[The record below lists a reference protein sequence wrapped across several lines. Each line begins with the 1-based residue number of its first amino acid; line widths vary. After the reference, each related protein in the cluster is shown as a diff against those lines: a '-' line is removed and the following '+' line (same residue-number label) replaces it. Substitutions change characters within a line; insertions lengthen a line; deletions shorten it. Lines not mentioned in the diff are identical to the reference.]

1 MVTDQ
6 LVIVRGGGDI
16 ATGTIRTLRRA
27 GFPVLILESE
37 HPSAIRRTVA
47 LSEAVY
53 EGSAAVEDV
62 SVTLAHNLDEAEYLL
77 FQDGIAMLVDPDGA
91 AIRDIIH
98 SGEKYAEWDTGLTT
112 LEGGGRH
119 LFLTCVVDAI
129 LAKKNLGTTKDM
141 APLVIAL
148 GPGFTAGKDCDV
160 VIETMRGHNLGKAI
174 LEGEA
179 LPNTGTPGLIA
190 GHAQDRVIHSPAA
203 GIVKTC
209 ASIGDIVEE
218 GQVIASILP
227 EGRSIQPADGGSA
240 GQAARTA
247 DDGSAEQAVQPE
259 DGGSAGQAVRTADD
273 GGAEQAVQPA
283 DGGSAGQA
291 VRTAEQME
299 GSSSRKGEAGVP
311 VRATFTGL
319 LRGLI
324 RDGYPVP
331 EGFKIAD
338 IDPRASEHDNCFR
351 ISDKARAIGGAVLT
365 ELIHFAAQQ
374 NFDE

>member
-27 GFPVLILESE
+27 GFPVLILESA

-53 EGSAAVEDV
+53 EGSATVEDV

-119 LFLTCVVDAI
+119 LFLACVVDAI

-148 GPGFTAGKDCDV
+148 GPGFTAGRDCDV
-160 VIETMRGHNLGKAI
+160 VIETMRGHSLGRAI
-174 LEGEA
+174 MEGEA

-209 ASIGDIVEE
+209 AAIGNIVEE
-218 GQVIASILP
+218 GQVIATIIP
-227 EGRSIQPADGGSA
+227 DDRSMQTAVDSSA
-240 GQAARTA
+240 GQAA
-247 DDGSAEQAVQPE
+247 
-259 DGGSAGQAVRTADD
+259 
-273 GGAEQAVQPA
+273 
-283 DGGSAGQA
+283 
-291 VRTAEQME
+291 RTAEQME
-299 GSSSRKGEAGVP
+299 GSSSRRGEAGVP

>member
-27 GFPVLILESE
+27 GFPVLILESA

-53 EGSAAVEDV
+53 EGSATVEDV

-148 GPGFTAGKDCDV
+148 GPGFTAGRDCDV
-160 VIETMRGHNLGKAI
+160 VIETMRGHSLGRAI
-174 LEGEA
+174 MEGEA

-209 ASIGDIVEE
+209 AAIGNIVEE
-218 GQVIASILP
+218 GQVIATIIP
-227 EGRSIQPADGGSA
+227 DDRSMQTAVDSSA
-240 GQAARTA
+240 GQAA
-247 DDGSAEQAVQPE
+247 
-259 DGGSAGQAVRTADD
+259 
-273 GGAEQAVQPA
+273 
-283 DGGSAGQA
+283 
-291 VRTAEQME
+291 RTAEQME
-299 GSSSRKGEAGVP
+299 GSSSRRGEAGVP

>member
-27 GFPVLILESE
+27 GFPVLILESA

-53 EGSAAVEDV
+53 EGSATVEDV

-160 VIETMRGHNLGKAI
+160 VIETMRGHSLGRAI
-174 LEGEA
+174 TEGEA
-179 LPNTGTPGLIA
+179 LHNTGTPGLIA

-209 ASIGDIVEE
+209 AAIGDIVEE
-218 GQVIASILP
+218 GQPIASIIP
-227 EGRSIQPADGGSA
+227 E
-240 GQAARTA
+240 
-247 DDGSAEQAVQPE
+247 E
-259 DGGSAGQAVRTADD
+259 
-273 GGAEQAVQPA
+273 
-283 DGGSAGQA
+283 
-291 VRTAEQME
+291 
-299 GSSSRKGEAGVP
+299 SSPRLGEPGVP

-351 ISDKARAIGGAVLT
+351 ISDKARAIGGSVLT

>member
-27 GFPVLILESE
+27 GFPVLILESAY
-37 HPSAIRRTVA
+37 PSAIRRTVA

-53 EGSAAVEDV
+53 EGSATVEDV

-148 GPGFTAGKDCDV
+148 GPGFTAGRDCDV
-160 VIETMRGHNLGKAI
+160 VIETMRGHSLGRAI
-174 LEGEA
+174 TEGEA
-179 LPNTGTPGLIA
+179 LHNTGTPGLIA

-209 ASIGDIVEE
+209 AAIGDIVEE
-218 GQVIASILP
+218 GQPIASIMP
-227 EGRSIQPADGGSA
+227 E
-240 GQAARTA
+240 
-247 DDGSAEQAVQPE
+247 E
-259 DGGSAGQAVRTADD
+259 
-273 GGAEQAVQPA
+273 
-283 DGGSAGQA
+283 
-291 VRTAEQME
+291 
-299 GSSSRKGEAGVP
+299 SSPRLGEPGVP

>member
-53 EGSAAVEDV
+53 EGSSAVEDV

-240 GQAARTA
+240 GQA
-247 DDGSAEQAVQPE
+247 
-259 DGGSAGQAVRTADD
+259 
-273 GGAEQAVQPA
+273 
-283 DGGSAGQA
+283 

-299 GSSSRKGEAGVP
+299 GSSSGRGEAGVP

>member
-27 GFPVLILESE
+27 GFPVLILESA

-53 EGSAAVEDV
+53 EGSATVEDV

-119 LFLTCVVDAI
+119 LFLTCVIDAI

-148 GPGFTAGKDCDV
+148 GPGFTAGRDCDV
-160 VIETMRGHNLGKAI
+160 VIETMRGHSLGRAI
-174 LEGEA
+174 TEGEA
-179 LPNTGTPGLIA
+179 LHNTGTPGLIA

-209 ASIGDIVEE
+209 AAIGDIVEE
-218 GQVIASILP
+218 GQIIARIIP
-227 EGRSIQPADGGSA
+227 E
-240 GQAARTA
+240 
-247 DDGSAEQAVQPE
+247 E
-259 DGGSAGQAVRTADD
+259 
-273 GGAEQAVQPA
+273 
-283 DGGSAGQA
+283 
-291 VRTAEQME
+291 
-299 GSSSRKGEAGVP
+299 SSPRLGEPGVP

>member
-27 GFPVLILESE
+27 GFPVLILESA

-53 EGSAAVEDV
+53 EGSATVEDV

-148 GPGFTAGKDCDV
+148 GPGFTARRDCDV
-160 VIETMRGHNLGKAI
+160 VIETMRGHSLGRAI
-174 LEGEA
+174 TEGEA
-179 LPNTGTPGLIA
+179 LHNTGTPGLIA

-209 ASIGDIVEE
+209 AAIGDIVEE
-218 GQVIASILP
+218 GQIIASIIP

-247 DDGSAEQAVQPE
+247 
-259 DGGSAGQAVRTADD
+259 
-273 GGAEQAVQPA
+273 
-283 DGGSAGQA
+283 
-291 VRTAEQME
+291 EQME
-299 GSSSRKGEAGVP
+299 GSSSRRGEAGVP

>member
-27 GFPVLILESE
+27 GFPVLILESA

-53 EGSAAVEDV
+53 EGSATVEDV

-119 LFLTCVVDAI
+119 LFLTCVIDAI

-148 GPGFTAGKDCDV
+148 GPGFTAGRDCDV
-160 VIETMRGHNLGKAI
+160 VIETMRGHSLGRAI
-174 LEGEA
+174 TEGEA
-179 LPNTGTPGLIA
+179 LHNTGTPGLIA

-209 ASIGDIVEE
+209 AAIGDIVEE
-218 GQVIASILP
+218 GQPIASIMP
-227 EGRSIQPADGGSA
+227 E
-240 GQAARTA
+240 
-247 DDGSAEQAVQPE
+247 E
-259 DGGSAGQAVRTADD
+259 
-273 GGAEQAVQPA
+273 
-283 DGGSAGQA
+283 
-291 VRTAEQME
+291 
-299 GSSSRKGEAGVP
+299 SSPRLGEPGVP

>member
-27 GFPVLILESE
+27 GFPVLILESA

-53 EGSAAVEDV
+53 EGSATVEDV

-77 FQDGIAMLVDPDGA
+77 FQDGIAMLVDPDGV

-148 GPGFTAGKDCDV
+148 GPGFTAGRDCDV
-160 VIETMRGHNLGKAI
+160 VIETMRGHSLGRAI
-174 LEGEA
+174 TEGEA
-179 LPNTGTPGLIA
+179 LHNTGTPGLIA

-209 ASIGDIVEE
+209 AAIGDIVEE
-218 GQVIASILP
+218 GQPIARIIP
-227 EGRSIQPADGGSA
+227 E
-240 GQAARTA
+240 
-247 DDGSAEQAVQPE
+247 E
-259 DGGSAGQAVRTADD
+259 
-273 GGAEQAVQPA
+273 
-283 DGGSAGQA
+283 
-291 VRTAEQME
+291 
-299 GSSSRKGEAGVP
+299 SSPRLGEPGVP

>member
-27 GFPVLILESE
+27 GFPVLILESA

-53 EGSAAVEDV
+53 EGSATVEDV

-148 GPGFTAGKDCDV
+148 GPGFTAGRDCDV
-160 VIETMRGHNLGKAI
+160 VIETMRGHSLGRAI
-174 LEGEA
+174 TEGEA
-179 LPNTGTPGLIA
+179 LHNTGTPGLIA
-190 GHAQDRVIHSPAA
+190 GHAQDRVLHSPAA

-209 ASIGDIVEE
+209 AAIGDIVEE
-218 GQVIASILP
+218 GQPIARIIP
-227 EGRSIQPADGGSA
+227 E
-240 GQAARTA
+240 
-247 DDGSAEQAVQPE
+247 E
-259 DGGSAGQAVRTADD
+259 
-273 GGAEQAVQPA
+273 
-283 DGGSAGQA
+283 
-291 VRTAEQME
+291 
-299 GSSSRKGEAGVP
+299 SSPRLGEPGVP

>member
-27 GFPVLILESE
+27 GFPVLILESA

-53 EGSAAVEDV
+53 EGSATVEDV
-62 SVTLAHNLDEAEYLL
+62 SVRLAHNVDEAEYLL
-77 FQDGIAMLVDPDGA
+77 FQVGNAMLVDPDGA

-141 APLVIAL
+141 APLVSAL
-148 GPGFTAGKDCDV
+148 GRGFTAGRDCDV
-160 VIETMRGHNLGKAI
+160 VIETMRGHSLGRAI
-174 LEGEA
+174 TEGEA
-179 LPNTGTPGLIA
+179 LHNTGTPGLIA

-209 ASIGDIVEE
+209 AAIGDIVEE
-218 GQVIASILP
+218 GQPIASIIP
-227 EGRSIQPADGGSA
+227 EESA
-240 GQAARTA
+240 PRLGEP
-247 DDGSAEQAVQPE
+247 GVQ
-259 DGGSAGQAVRTADD
+259 
-273 GGAEQAVQPA
+273 
-283 DGGSAGQA
+283 
-291 VRTAEQME
+291 
-299 GSSSRKGEAGVP
+299 

>member
-27 GFPVLILESE
+27 GFPVLILESA

-53 EGSAAVEDV
+53 EGSATVEDV

-77 FQDGIAMLVDPDGA
+77 FQDGIAMLVDSDGN

-160 VIETMRGHNLGKAI
+160 VIETMRGHSLGRAI
-174 LEGEA
+174 TEGEA

-190 GHAQDRVIHSPAA
+190 GHAQDRVLHSPAA
-203 GIVKTC
+203 GIVKTS
-209 ASIGDIVEE
+209 AAIGDIVEE
-218 GQVIASILP
+218 GQVIATIIP
-227 EGRSIQPADGGSA
+227 DARSMQTAAGSSA
-240 GQAARTA
+240 GQAAQTA
-247 DDGSAEQAVQPE
+247 D
-259 DGGSAGQAVRTADD
+259 
-273 GGAEQAVQPA
+273 
-283 DGGSAGQA
+283 
-291 VRTAEQME
+291 QME
-299 GSSSRKGEAGVP
+299 ESSPRLGEPGVP
-311 VRATFTGL
+311 VRAAFTGL

>member
-27 GFPVLILESE
+27 GFPVLILESA

-53 EGSAAVEDV
+53 EGSAVVEDV

-112 LEGGGRH
+112 LGGGGRH

-129 LAKKNLGTTKDM
+129 LAKKNLGTTKNM

-160 VIETMRGHNLGKAI
+160 VIETMRGHSLGRAI
-174 LEGEA
+174 MKGEA
-179 LPNTGTPGLIA
+179 IPNTGTPGLIA

-209 ASIGDIVEE
+209 AAIGDIVEE
-218 GQVIASILP
+218 GQIIASIIP

-247 DDGSAEQAVQPE
+247 
-259 DGGSAGQAVRTADD
+259 
-273 GGAEQAVQPA
+273 
-283 DGGSAGQA
+283 
-291 VRTAEQME
+291 EQME
-299 GSSSRKGEAGVP
+299 GSSSRRGEAGVP

>member
-27 GFPVLILESE
+27 GFPVLILESA

-53 EGSAAVEDV
+53 EGSATVEDV

-119 LFLTCVVDAI
+119 LFLTCVIDAI

-148 GPGFTAGKDCDV
+148 GPGFTAGRDCDV
-160 VIETMRGHNLGKAI
+160 VIETMRGHSLGRAI
-174 LEGEA
+174 TEGEA
-179 LPNTGTPGLIA
+179 LHNTGTPGLIA
-190 GHAQDRVIHSPAA
+190 GHAQDRVLHSPAA

-209 ASIGDIVEE
+209 AAIGDIVEE
-218 GQVIASILP
+218 GQPIASIIP
-227 EGRSIQPADGGSA
+227 E
-240 GQAARTA
+240 
-247 DDGSAEQAVQPE
+247 E
-259 DGGSAGQAVRTADD
+259 
-273 GGAEQAVQPA
+273 
-283 DGGSAGQA
+283 
-291 VRTAEQME
+291 
-299 GSSSRKGEAGVP
+299 SSPRLGEPGVP

>member
-1 MVTDQ
+1 M
-6 LVIVRGGGDI
+6 RGGGDI

-27 GFPVLILESE
+27 GFPVLILESA

-53 EGSAAVEDV
+53 EGSATVEDV

-148 GPGFTAGKDCDV
+148 GPGFTAGRDCDV
-160 VIETMRGHNLGKAI
+160 VIETMRGHSLGRAI
-174 LEGEA
+174 TEGEA
-179 LPNTGTPGLIA
+179 LHNTGTPGLIA

-209 ASIGDIVEE
+209 AAIGDIVEE
-218 GQVIASILP
+218 GQPIASIIP
-227 EGRSIQPADGGSA
+227 E
-240 GQAARTA
+240 
-247 DDGSAEQAVQPE
+247 E
-259 DGGSAGQAVRTADD
+259 
-273 GGAEQAVQPA
+273 
-283 DGGSAGQA
+283 
-291 VRTAEQME
+291 
-299 GSSSRKGEAGVP
+299 SSPRLGEPGVP

>member
-27 GFPVLILESE
+27 GFPVLILESA

-53 EGSAAVEDV
+53 EGSATVEDV

-148 GPGFTAGKDCDV
+148 GPGFTAGRDCDV
-160 VIETMRGHNLGKAI
+160 VIETMRGHSLGRAI
-174 LEGEA
+174 MEGEA

-203 GIVKTC
+203 GIVKAC
-209 ASIGDIVEE
+209 AAIGDIVEK
-218 GQVIASILP
+218 GQSIARILP
-227 EGRSIQPADGGSA
+227 EGRSIQAAQQTAAGSA
-240 GQAARTA
+240 GQAVQTTA
-247 DDGSAEQAVQPE
+247 SGSAEQAVQTA
-259 DGGSAGQAVRTADD
+259 GSLSGLD
-273 GGAEQAVQPA
+273 EP
-283 DGGSAGQA
+283 
-291 VRTAEQME
+291 
-299 GSSSRKGEAGVP
+299 GVP